1 MSKYA
6 FFKAKQCG
14 LPETE
19 SQQGRIFDEACR
31 VLLYIR
37 VLRRARK
44 PSRVAGTAI
53 AGKERGTADI
63 CVLERARVG
72 RGIRIFCPGY

>member
-6 FFKAKQCG
+6 FFKAKRCG
-14 LPETE
+14 LPEIE
-19 SQQGRIFDEACR
+19 SQQERIFDETCW

-44 PSRVAGTAI
+44 PSRVAGTRKC
-53 AGKERGTADI
+53 GKEAGNRRYM
-63 CVLERARVG
+63 RAGASVG
-72 RGIRIFCPGY
+72 RPLDKNF